1 MFCAPAAID
10 VLLSVTV
17 TFRSAADVTVV
28 ASVEELFVK
37 SVSGSLAITLAAL
50 EIVPADSGLTTRV
63 IAATLEAAKLGI
75 RQVTVLPD
83 RVHVPTVEL
92 AEINE
97 TPLGMVSVATNPV
110 VRLELLF
117 LTSIV

>member
-1 MFCAPAAID
+1 M
-10 VLLSVTV
+10 VLV
-17 TFRSAADVTVV
+17 
-28 ASVEELFVK
+28 SVEELFVK

-63 IAATLEAAKLGI
+63 IVATLEAAKLGS

-83 RVHVPTVEL
+83 RVHVPTVEV

-97 TPLGMVSVATNPV
+97 TPLGIVSVTTNPV
-110 VRLELLF
+110 AKLEPLF